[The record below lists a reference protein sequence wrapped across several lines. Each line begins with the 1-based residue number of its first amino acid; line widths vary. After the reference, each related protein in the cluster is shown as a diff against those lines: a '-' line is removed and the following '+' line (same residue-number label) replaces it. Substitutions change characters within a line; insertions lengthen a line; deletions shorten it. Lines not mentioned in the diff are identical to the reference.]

1 MIKALQQTAIRR
13 DLRLRQVKVMLAAV
27 MIAVAT
33 VATINLFAGHLQQT
47 LLQSASSFLAADRQ
61 LITRSTQPVAEQ
73 WQQAASE
80 MGLKTSEISQF
91 STMLSAGG
99 AFQLTS
105 VKAVDGDYPLRG
117 EIEWQSGLQAPRQML
132 QQGPASG
139 EIWLN
144 PRLLGLLDIAIGEQV
159 TIGETELTVSGLLL
173 REPDSSFNFSA
184 FAPRAMMHFVDVA
197 ATNVIQPGSR
207 VRHKLL
213 LAGDENLL
221 NDFENTVQPAIDSGD
236 YRWRDARDGDTIG
249 ESLNKA
255 ENFLLLGGSLAVL
268 LAVVAI
274 AVASREYAL
283 QQRDTVALLKTLG
296 LTSSAIRRLY
306 ATRLLLWG
314 VLATLAGLLIAV
326 PFAWFLSAMTAQLMA
341 QPLEFSL
348 QIWTLWPALLTALL
362 VLFAFA
368 LPPIDR
374 LRKTP
379 AMQVLRSLPQL
390 DKGFLVKDSV
400 VSGLL
405 VFGLLWLFAGELK
418 LVLSLLAGLSVL
430 MVVLLVFGWLF
441 VSSVRSFK
449 GGSTAWRSAIVAL
462 HRHKRAT
469 LSQLAVFAMTMMLA
483 ATLVLVRSSLL
494 ADWQAQLP
502 EDAPNH
508 FLVNIAP
515 ETVDDVDTFLSSEQL
530 QRSPLYPMVRGR
542 LTAIN
547 DQPAK
552 EVALNPD
559 DDELR
564 RELNLTAAASYP
576 DDNKIIA
583 GQWFSE
589 GDNEGL
595 SIEQS
600 LAESLGVT
608 LGDKLGF
615 TAGSDTFSA
624 RVTSIRSVQW
634 DNMQP
639 NFYIMFPENGAIKD
653 LPTTYLSSFYL
664 DPVDKS
670 VLNDFIL
677 QFPTVSV
684 LEIDHIIERI
694 QDIIQQV
701 TQAVEAILLLILL
714 AALAV
719 MVAVVSATMSER
731 QREGALLRT
740 LGAQQSLLV
749 KATMLEFALIGL
761 VAGILGVLAAE
772 VTVWALQYR
781 MFGGE
786 FRWHW
791 PVLIIMPLLSSI
803 LLSLLG
809 RWQLRPVLT
818 VSPMLL
824 LRRLE

>member
-1 MIKALQQTAIRR
+1 MIRALQQTAVRR

-47 LLQSASSFLAADRQ
+47 LMQSASSFLAADRQ

-73 WQQAASE
+73 LQQAASE
-80 MGLKTSEISQF
+80 IDLKTSEISQF

-99 AFQLTS
+99 AFQLVS
-105 VKAVDGDYPLRG
+105 VKAVDSDYPLRG
-117 EIEWQSGLQAPRQML
+117 QIEWQANLQAPRQML
-132 QQGPASG
+132 QHGPAPG

-144 PRLLGLLDIAIGEQV
+144 PRLLRLLEIAIGEQITV
-159 TIGETELTVSGLLL
+159 GETELTVSGLLL
-173 REPDSSFNFSA
+173 REPDSSFSLSA
-184 FAPRAMMHFVDVA
+184 FAPRAMMHFADVA

-221 NDFENTVQPAIDSGD
+221 NDFENTVQPVIDSGD
-236 YRWRDARDGDTIG
+236 YRWRDARDGDNLG

-274 AVASREYAL
+274 AVASREYAI

-314 VLATLAGLLIAV
+314 FLATLLGLLIAI
-326 PFAWFLSAMTAQLMA
+326 PFAWLLSAMTAQLIA
-341 QPLEFSL
+341 QPLVFSL

-379 AMQVLRSLPQL
+379 AMQVLRSLPQVE
-390 DKGFLVKDSV
+390 KSFLAKDLV
-400 VSGLL
+400 FSGVL

-418 LVLSLLAGLSVL
+418 LVLSLLTGLAVL
-430 MVVLLVFGWLF
+430 MVVLLVFGSLF

-449 GGSTAWRSAIVAL
+449 GGSTAWRSAVVAL

-483 ATLVLVRSSLL
+483 ATLILVRSSLL

-515 ETVDDVDTFLSSEQL
+515 ETVDDVDKFLASEQL

-542 LTAIN
+542 LTEIN

-583 GQWFSE
+583 GQWFAGGE
-589 GDNEGL
+589 TEGL
-595 SIEQS
+595 SIEQM
-600 LAESLGVT
+600 LAESLGISI
-608 LGDKLGF
+608 GDKLGF
-615 TAGSDTFSA
+615 TAGSDYFSA

-634 DNMQP
+634 DSMQP
-639 NFYIMFPENGAIKD
+639 NFFIMFPENGAIKD
-653 LPTTYLSSFYL
+653 LPATYLSSFYL
-664 DPVDKS
+664 DPHNKTL
-670 VLNDFIL
+670 LNDFVR

-694 QDIIQQV
+694 QEIIQQV
-701 TQAVEAILLLILL
+701 THAVESILLMILL

-719 MVAVVSATMSER
+719 MVAVVSATMTER

-772 VTVWALQYR
+772 AAVWALQYR
-781 MFGGE
+781 MFNGE

-791 PVLIIMPLLSSI
+791 PVLLILPLVSSV
-803 LLSLLG
+803 LLALLG

>member
-27 MIAVAT
+27 VIAVAT
-33 VATINLFAGHLQQT
+33 VATINLFAGHLQKN
-47 LLQSASSFLAADRQ
+47 LMQSASSFLAADRQ
-61 LITRSTQPVAEQ
+61 LIARSSLPVAEL
-73 WQQAASE
+73 WQQAARE
-80 MGLKTSEISQF
+80 IGLKTSEISQF
-91 STMLSAGG
+91 STMLSSGD
-99 AFQLTS
+99 AFQLAS
-105 VKAVDGDYPLRG
+105 VKAVDSDYPLRG
-117 EIEWQSGLQAPRQML
+117 QIEWQADFQATRQMR
-132 QQGPASG
+132 QQGPAPG

-144 PRLLGLLDIAIGEQV
+144 PRLLRLLEINVGEKITV
-159 TIGETELTVSGLLL
+159 GEAKLTVSGLLL
-173 REPDSSFNFSA
+173 REPDSSFSLSA
-184 FAPRAMMHFVDVA
+184 FAPRAMMHFADVP

-221 NDFENTVQPAIDSGD
+221 NAFENRVQPEIDTGN
-236 YRWRDARDGDTIG
+236 YRWRDARDGDNIG

-274 AVASREYAL
+274 AVASREYAI

-296 LTSSAIRRLY
+296 LTSSVIRRLY

-314 VLATLAGLLIAV
+314 FLATLVGLLIAI
-326 PFAWFLSAMTAQLMA
+326 PFAWLLSAMTAQLMA
-341 QPLEFSL
+341 QPLAFSL

-390 DKGFLVKDSV
+390 DKGFLAKDLV
-400 VSGLL
+400 FSGLL

-418 LVLSLLAGLSVL
+418 LVLSLLAGLA
-430 MVVLLVFGWLF
+430 VLLIVLVIFSWLF
-441 VSSVRSFK
+441 VSSVRYFK

-483 ATLVLVRSSLL
+483 ATLILVRSSLL

-515 ETVDDVDTFLSSEQL
+515 ETVDDVDTFLTREQL

-542 LTAIN
+542 LTEIN

-559 DDELR
+559 DDELQ
-564 RELNLTAAASYP
+564 RELNLTAAVSYP

-583 GQWFSE
+583 GQWFAE
-589 GDNEGL
+589 GGTEGL

-600 LAESLGVT
+600 LAESLGIK
-608 LGDKLGF
+608 LGDTLGF
-615 TAGSDTFSA
+615 TAGSDNFSA
-624 RVTSIRSVQW
+624 KVTSIRSVQW
-634 DNMQP
+634 ESMQP
-639 NFYIMFPENGAIKD
+639 NFFIMFPENGAIRD
-653 LPTTYLSSFYL
+653 LPATYLSSFYL
-664 DPVDKS
+664 DADNKTL
-670 VLNDFIL
+670 LNDFVR

-694 QDIIQQV
+694 QEIIQQV
-701 TQAVEAILLLILL
+701 TQAVEAILVLILL

-740 LGAQQSLLV
+740 LGAQQKLLV
-749 KATMLEFALIGL
+749 KATVVEFALIGL
-761 VAGILGVLAAE
+761 MAGILGVVAAE
-772 VTVWALQYR
+772 AAVWALQYR
-781 MFGGE
+781 MFDGT

-791 PVLIIMPLLSSI
+791 PVLIILPLISSV
-803 LLSLLG
+803 LLALLG

>member
-1 MIKALQQTAIRR
+1 MIKALQQTAMRR

-61 LITRSTQPVAEQ
+61 LIARSSQPVAQ
-73 WQQAASE
+73 QIQQAAQAS
-80 MGLKTSEISQF
+80 GLKTSEISQF
-91 STMLSAGG
+91 STMLSAGE

-105 VKAVDGDYPLRG
+105 VKAVDSDYPLRG
-117 EIEWQSGLQAPRQML
+117 QIEWQSDLMASRELL
-132 QQGPASG
+132 QQGPAIG

-144 PRLLGLLDIAIGEQV
+144 PRLLRLLDIDIGEQV
-159 TIGETELTVSGLLL
+159 TVGETQLTVSGLLL
-173 REPDSSFNFSA
+173 REPDSGFSLSA
-184 FAPRAMMHFVDVA
+184 FAPRAMMHFADVP

-213 LAGDENLL
+213 LSGGDDLL
-221 NDFENTVQPAIDSGD
+221 SEFANTVKPQIDSGE
-236 YRWRDARDGDTIG
+236 YRWRDARDGDNLG
-249 ESLNKA
+249 ESLKKA

-296 LTSSAIRRLY
+296 LTSHAIRRLY
-306 ATRLLLWG
+306 AIRLLLWG
-314 VLATLAGLLIAV
+314 LLATLMGLVIAL
-326 PFAWFLSAMTAQLMA
+326 PFAWLLSAMTARLMA
-341 QPLEFSL
+341 QPLAFSL
-348 QIWTLWPALLTALL
+348 QIWSLWPALLTALL

-390 DKGFLVKDSV
+390 DKGFLAKDLLI
-400 VSGLL
+400 SGSL
-405 VFGLLWLFAGELK
+405 VFTLLWLFAGELK
-418 LVLSLLAGLSVL
+418 LVLSLLAGLAVL
-430 MVVLLVFGWLF
+430 IVVLLLFGWLF
-441 VSSVRSFK
+441 VVSVRSFK

-483 ATLVLVRSSLL
+483 ATLILVRSSLL

-515 ETVDDVDTFLSSEQL
+515 ETVDDVDKFLASEQL

-542 LTAIN
+542 LTEIN
-547 DQPAK
+547 GQPAK
-552 EVALNPD
+552 DVALNPD

-564 RELNLTAAASYP
+564 RELNLTASESYP
-576 DDNKIIA
+576 ADNKIIA
-583 GQWFSE
+583 GQWFAA
-589 GDNEGL
+589 GDTEGL
-595 SIEQS
+595 SIEQT
-600 LAESLGVT
+600 LAESLGIA
-608 LGDKLGF
+608 LGDTLGF
-615 TAGSDTFSA
+615 TAGSDSFSA
-624 RVTSIRSVQW
+624 KVTSIRSVQW
-634 DNMQP
+634 DSMQP
-639 NFYIMFPENGAIKD
+639 NFFIMFPENGALSD
-653 LPTTYLSSFYL
+653 LSATYLSSFYL
-664 DPVDKS
+664 DPADKTL
-670 VLNDFIL
+670 LNDFVR

-772 VTVWALQYR
+772 AAVWALQYR
-781 MFGGE
+781 MFEGE

-791 PVLIIMPLLSSI
+791 PMLVILPLLSSI
-803 LLSLLG
+803 LLALLG

>member
-1 MIKALQQTAIRR
+1 MIKALKQTALRR

-27 MIAVAT
+27 VIAVAT

-47 LLQSASSFLAADRQ
+47 LMQSASSFLAADRQ
-61 LITRSTQPVAEQ
+61 LIARSSQPVAEKWSAMAKQ
-73 WQQAASE
+73 SD
-80 MGLKTSEISQF
+80 LKTSQISQF
-91 STMLSAGG
+91 FTMLSAGG
-99 AFQLTS
+99 AFQLAT
-105 VKAVDGDYPLRG
+105 VKAVDNDYPLRG
-117 EIEWQSGLQAPRQML
+117 QIEWQADLSAPRQML
-132 QQGPASG
+132 QHGPAPG

-144 PRLLGLLDIAIGEQV
+144 PRLTRLLEISTGDAV
-159 TIGETELTVSGLLL
+159 TVGETTLTVSGLLL
-173 REPDSSFNFSA
+173 REPDSGFSLAA
-184 FAPRAMMHFVDVA
+184 FAPRAMMHFADVA
-197 ATNVIQPGSR
+197 ATQVIQPGSR

-213 LAGDENLL
+213 LAGDESAL
-221 NDFENTVQPAIDSGD
+221 NNFENEVRAEIDSGN
-236 YRWRDARDGDTIG
+236 YRWRDARDGDNLG
-249 ESLNKA
+249 ESLAKA

-296 LTSSAIRRLY
+296 LTSQAIRSLY
-306 ATRLLLWG
+306 IGRLLVWG
-314 VLATLAGLLIAV
+314 ILATLAGLMIAI
-326 PFAWFLSAMTAQLMA
+326 PFAWLLSAMTAQLMA
-341 QPLEFSL
+341 QPVTFSL
-348 QIWTLWPALLTALL
+348 QITSLWPALLTAVL

-374 LRKTP
+374 LRQTP
-379 AMQVLRSLPQL
+379 AMQVLRSLPSL
-390 DKGFLVKDSV
+390 DKGFLVKDLF

-405 VFGLLWLFAGELK
+405 VFALLWLFAGELK
-418 LVLSLLAGLSVL
+418 LVLSLLAGLAVL
-430 MVVLLVFGWLF
+430 IVILLLVGWLL
-441 VSSVRSFK
+441 VTVIRSFN

-469 LSQLAVFAMTMMLA
+469 LSQLAVFALTMMLA
-483 ATLVLVRSSLL
+483 ATLILVRTSLL

-515 ETVDDVDTFLSSEQL
+515 EMVSEVDGFLSAQQL
-530 QRSPLYPMVRGR
+530 QRSPLYPMVRGK
-542 LTAIN
+542 LTEIN
-547 DQPAK
+547 NQPAS

-564 RELNLTAAASYP
+564 RELNLTAAATYP
-576 DDNKIIA
+576 DDNQIIA
-583 GQWFSE
+583 GRWFADGE
-589 GDNEGL
+589 TQGL

-608 LGDKLGF
+608 IGDQLGF
-615 TAGSDTFSA
+615 TAGSDKFSA
-624 RVTSIRSVQW
+624 EITSIRSVQW
-634 DNMQP
+634 DSMQP
-639 NFYIMFPENGAIKD
+639 NFFIIFPEGGALQD
-653 LPTTYLSSFYL
+653 LPATYLSSFYL
-664 DPVDKS
+664 TPSDKQI
-670 VLNDFIL
+670 LNDFVR

-740 LGAQQSLLV
+740 LGAQQNLLV

-761 VAGILGVLAAE
+761 LAGILGVIAAE
-772 VTVWALQYR
+772 AAVWALQYR
-781 MFGGE
+781 MFAGE

-791 PVLIIMPLLSSI
+791 PVLVILPLVSSA
-803 LLSLLG
+803 LLALLG
-809 RWQLRPVLT
+809 RWQLWPVLT